1 MSSLAE
7 GRFVAEGAQ
16 MRPTKLRARHHR
28 VLSSLIIVWRHAR
41 TPTSRQYVFPV
52 NFNHWHFIPSAKQ
65 AARRYFG
72 SVWNLKTLRW
82 KILMLRTGKGRCS
95 DKNNI
100 RKWLAGLLLR
110 WMCSGES
117 GGYST
122 GGRLAVGIG
131 RLQNMLN
138 NYGEFASQ
146 IHGNTRKMILGPE
159 ARGGGRAFASETVSR
174 WTTSHPI
181 VRFNSIFPW
190 LCKLYVNTKLR
201 SFRSFASFSRVN
213 YQSHAYM
220 GKNNA
225 KGFRNIACGNRRKS
239 SSRLAAGWLAR
250 SAADV
255 DLWSFEGSR
264 EKDRKRIP
272 KSYEIHLLLVL
283 RPQLHTNWNIPVNTT
298 KILPN
303 HSLRLSDD
311 TITWPS

>member
-1 MSSLAE
+1 M
-7 GRFVAEGAQ
+7 
-16 MRPTKLRARHHR
+16 
-28 VLSSLIIVWRHAR
+28 
-41 TPTSRQYVFPV
+41 
-52 NFNHWHFIPSAKQ
+52 
-65 AARRYFG
+65 
-72 SVWNLKTLRW
+72 
-82 KILMLRTGKGRCS
+82 
-95 DKNNI
+95 
-100 RKWLAGLLLR
+100 
-110 WMCSGES
+110 
-117 GGYST
+117 T
-122 GGRLAVGIG
+122 GGTATEVDVCRKAVGIQQEAGWQSASDDCRICWIITSNLQAKSTGTQEKWSLGQRRRGEGG
-131 RLQNMLN
+131 R
-138 NYGEFASQ
+138 
-146 IHGNTRKMILGPE
+146 
-159 ARGGGRAFASETVSR
+159 GGRAFASKTVSR

-201 SFRSFASFSRVN
+201 SFRSFVSFSRVN